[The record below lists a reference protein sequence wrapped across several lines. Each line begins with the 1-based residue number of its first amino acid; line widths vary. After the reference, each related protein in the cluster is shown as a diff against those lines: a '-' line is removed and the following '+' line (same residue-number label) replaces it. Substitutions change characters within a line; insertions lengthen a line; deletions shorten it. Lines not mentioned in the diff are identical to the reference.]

1 LWLIPETSFIKTFSA
16 AGKQRIALTFN
27 QLLLCINQM
36 CFSAVDQLLVRLSE
50 AVNFPEHLKH
60 PPVQDYHNS
69 ESRFQKKV
77 NHILHC
83 RKQSAH
89 KAISFEEFTWKYCE
103 VGHLTGN
110 QLLRALVALSRNRE
124 ALSPGTALVLT
135 LNGEEEAAFIMFT
148 DTFIEVETPS
158 QERHHMRKYYRKLFD
173 ERHCKNAERN
183 PE

>member
-1 LWLIPETSFIKTFSA
+1 
-16 AGKQRIALTFN
+16 
-27 QLLLCINQM
+27 
-36 CFSAVDQLLVRLSE
+36 
-50 AVNFPEHLKH
+50 
-60 PPVQDYHNS
+60 
-69 ESRFQKKV
+69 
-77 NHILHC
+77 
-83 RKQSAH
+83 
-89 KAISFEEFTWKYCE
+89 
-103 VGHLTGN
+103 
-110 QLLRALVALSRNRE
+110 LSRNRE